1 MANKVN
7 TTYSANLGTSNVKV
21 QPTQAITPTTV
32 DTSYQ
37 GNSNALYGG
46 HDATWW
52 QNQYARQTDAE
63 SQAMVR
69 KAADYYGYKIPETVA
84 QPQTTAQTLNSSN
97 SNVASYAEYS
107 QTTPTQNNVQPTAQA
122 TTYAANTNQEQAAAT
137 VPTSQVQTEPIDS
150 YEEFL
155 RKRGEGYQETLDK
168 TKQSIEEQKQNAI
181 DQAELQRLEAQRQ
194 AEVTREREVADSRSS
209 YEQNKATYG
218 ANAEQMADMGLTG
231 SGYGDYVNAQAYAT
245 QRAEQQAAN
254 SSAETAKQN
263 AQYVADQNKLAAEQ
277 QANSDKLNAELT
289 YAENMAN
296 NDAAIAQYRQQKE
309 DEAKAKAEQEEN
321 NKKAY
326 YAELLSYAN
335 NGTFNKEQLSELATQ
350 YGLDE
355 NQIKTLTDSAD
366 KYISNKQAENYNK
379 FLSSTD
385 LDGFD
390 TIKAALKNG
399 DISQEQYNNLY
410 AQYQTNYY
418 DNYSYSIESDFST
431 ANTNDI
437 DNAYKRGYISQ
448 EQYNSLKAKYNSG
461 IQNAV
466 TAATIFTPNG
476 VQLTKEQAQALSD
489 KLDKLKESGWITS
502 ETDAKIDANFN
513 SIYNA
518 SDDDGGGGC
527 YAKGTQ
533 ITIADGSQVAVEELK
548 EGDNVLVF
556 NHNTGEIDTS
566 PISFIFYDSQK
577 EYDVLKLTFDNAAN
591 IEVLYGHG
599 FFDTGLKKY
608 VLINASNV
616 SEYLGHKF
624 CYITQE
630 NGVYKQEIVTL
641 TGYEEYKAETECY
654 SVLTE
659 KHFNSIANGILTVTD
674 DGNKPANLLKGFYN
688 IFDMDNTYKYMPEK
702 MAADISKYGLLDYS
716 VLKDFV
722 TEKQFNMFNGAY
734 LGVAIGKGLVTLDEV
749 IAYIQ
754 KFLNK

>member
-122 TTYAANTNQEQAAAT
+122 TTYAANTNQEQVAAT
-137 VPTSQVQTEPIDS
+137 TPTSQVQTEPIDS

-194 AEVTREREVADSRSS
+194 AEVAREREVADSRSA

-231 SGYGDYVNAQAYAT
+231 SGYGDYINAQAYAT

-254 SSAETAKQN
+254 ANAETAKQN

-296 NDAAIAQYRQQKE
+296 NDAAIAQYRTQKE
-309 DEAKAKAEQEEN
+309 EEAKAKAEQEEAER
-321 NKKAY
+321 KAY

-335 NGTFNKEQLSELATQ
+335 NGSYTQEQLAQLGAQ
-350 YGLDE
+350 YGLSEEQLKSLDDAALAYKD
-355 NQIKTLTDSAD
+355 NT
-366 KYISNKQAENYNK
+366 YKQNYAEALDNITNYGA
-379 FLSSTD
+379 D
-385 LDGFD
+385 LDASYLD
-390 TIKAALKNG
+390 NMLKM
-399 DISQEQYNNLY
+399 DLITQEQYNDLKNQLNTKLTDEIK
-410 AQYQTNYY
+410 QNVTNG
-418 DNYSYSIESDFST
+418 DSEAIQAS
-431 ANTNDI
+431 I
-437 DNAYKRGYISQ
+437 DNADKYYSEGKITQ
-448 EQYNSLKAKYNSG
+448 EQYQSVYNDYVGS
-461 IQNAV
+461 AV
-466 TAATIFTPNG
+466 GG
-476 VQLTKEQAQALSD
+476 V
-489 KLDKLKESGWITS
+489 
-502 ETDAKIDANFN
+502 
-513 SIYNA
+513 
-518 SDDDGGGGC
+518 
-527 YAKGTQ
+527 
-533 ITIADGSQVAVEELK
+533 
-548 EGDNVLVF
+548 
-556 NHNTGEIDTS
+556 
-566 PISFIFYDSQK
+566 
-577 EYDVLKLTFDNAAN
+577 
-591 IEVLYGHG
+591 
-599 FFDTGLKKY
+599 
-608 VLINASNV
+608 SNV
-616 SEYLGHKF
+616 DDY
-624 CYITQE
+624 Q
-630 NGVYKQEIVTL
+630 
-641 TGYEEYKAETECY
+641 
-654 SVLTE
+654 SV
-659 KHFNSIANGILTVTD
+659 K
-674 DGNKPANLLKGFYN
+674 K
-688 IFDMDNTYKYMPEK
+688 
-702 MAADISKYGLLDYS
+702 
-716 VLKDFV
+716 
-722 TEKQFNMFNGAY
+722 
-734 LGVAIGKGLVTLDEV
+734 TLDEYKNSGKLSQAQYDNLLSKMKKNTTKKLDSSQYKV
-749 IAYIQ
+749 SGLSTALDKTDDIDVKINGVTYDLVSGSRVEKDSTKSLLNEVATGNSGTAPSVGTIVVVCGKMYIYKKYGAFGINAKARWYEMGNDSSKVSDAVKAYMNQ
-754 KFLNK
+754 

>member
-122 TTYAANTNQEQAAAT
+122 TTYAANTNQEQVAAT
-137 VPTSQVQTEPIDS
+137 TPTSQVQTEPIDS

-194 AEVTREREVADSRSS
+194 AEVAREREVADSRSA

-231 SGYGDYVNAQAYAT
+231 SGYGDYINAQAYAT

-254 SSAETAKQN
+254 ANAETAKQN

-296 NDAAIAQYRQQKE
+296 NDAAIAQYRTQKE
-309 DEAKAKAEQEEN
+309 EEAKAKAEQEEAER
-321 NKKAY
+321 KAY

-335 NGTFNKEQLSELATQ
+335 NGSYTQEQLAQLGAQ
-350 YGLDE
+350 YGLSEEQLKSLDDAA
-355 NQIKTLTDSAD
+355 LTYKDNT
-366 KYISNKQAENYNK
+366 YKQNYAEALDNITNYGA
-379 FLSSTD
+379 D
-385 LDGFD
+385 LDASYLD
-390 TIKAALKNG
+390 NMLKM
-399 DISQEQYNNLY
+399 DLITQEQYNDLKNQLNTKLTDEIK
-410 AQYQTNYY
+410 QNVTNG
-418 DNYSYSIESDFST
+418 DST
-431 ANTNDI
+431 AIQASI
-437 DNAYKRGYISQ
+437 DNADKYYSEGKITQ
-448 EQYNSLKAKYNSG
+448 EQYQSVYNDYVNS
-461 IQNAV
+461 AV
-466 TAATIFTPNG
+466 GG
-476 VQLTKEQAQALSD
+476 V
-489 KLDKLKESGWITS
+489 
-502 ETDAKIDANFN
+502 
-513 SIYNA
+513 
-518 SDDDGGGGC
+518 
-527 YAKGTQ
+527 
-533 ITIADGSQVAVEELK
+533 
-548 EGDNVLVF
+548 
-556 NHNTGEIDTS
+556 
-566 PISFIFYDSQK
+566 
-577 EYDVLKLTFDNAAN
+577 
-591 IEVLYGHG
+591 
-599 FFDTGLKKY
+599 
-608 VLINASNV
+608 SNV
-616 SEYLGHKF
+616 DDY
-624 CYITQE
+624 Q
-630 NGVYKQEIVTL
+630 
-641 TGYEEYKAETECY
+641 
-654 SVLTE
+654 SV
-659 KHFNSIANGILTVTD
+659 K
-674 DGNKPANLLKGFYN
+674 K
-688 IFDMDNTYKYMPEK
+688 
-702 MAADISKYGLLDYS
+702 
-716 VLKDFV
+716 
-722 TEKQFNMFNGAY
+722 
-734 LGVAIGKGLVTLDEV
+734 TLDEYKNSGKLSQSQYDNLLSKMKKNTTKKLDSSQYKV
-749 IAYIQ
+749 SGLSTALDKTDDIDVKINGVTYDLVSGSRVEKDSTKSLLNEVATGNSGTAPSVGTIVVVCGKMYIYKKYGAFGINAKARWYEMGNDSSKVSDAVKAYMNQ
-754 KFLNK
+754 